1 MNDEVM
7 SMPENNRVPLRIRF
21 APIRPA
27 YVLALFSLIAL
38 LIFMAV
44 SAVFVWQNSHF
55 IGDDYDHFADVLTKS
70 LLELLLTPIDVH
82 FVPLH
87 QLASYLLF
95 KTSALNFGAAVVAMT
110 LCWLASVALLHLVLR
125 RLVNSSVAWMITVF
139 IGVSPA
145 WLHILIWWSGAAHRI
160 PYLLLQAAALLFY
173 LRFRDGRFKRDAFLA
188 GTVQLMALGF
198 YVKAVLFPVVIVAL
212 EICLVLRFRRFSKP
226 AIALCLGMILIS
238 AIYLFWYLVFSPTMR
253 SPNELGVYGT
263 FLAALLFLS
272 RLGSLLILLPIESYW
287 SIWVSG
293 GFWGGLAI
301 WSVWRRPQSLFPIMA
316 LLGLLLLSFMLAVSG
331 RGAIITF
338 PFAAMRYYSDEL
350 ITIGVFLALIVSHHV
365 GKESFAKP
373 RFLYLSLIGVL
384 IYPIAAHLSD
394 RVVFAKAYD
403 QHLRAHTFM
412 TNLQRSLDEVSQNEN
427 PVKIL
432 RTNFPSYA
440 YGFLGARKPIADVWA
455 PLYPR
460 LKWVTA
466 AQARGKV
473 LRIDDNGRL
482 VSAVLAS
489 SPVFTDELSFPDWF
503 GPEDAHRWSRD
514 YHSTILF
521 SLKPGYLYEGRLVIK
536 GPVLGTQNVTVKLN
550 GTVVGEMS
558 LVAREACCE
567 WAVNF
572 PPKLLIADGLNTFE
586 FDLPDAHKP
595 SNGDQRVLAIGVSE
609 IDIR

>member
-1 MNDEVM
+1 
-7 SMPENNRVPLRIRF
+7 MPENNRVPLRIRF
-21 APIRPA
+21 APIKPA
-27 YVLALFSLIAL
+27 YVLALFSSLVL
-38 LIFMAV
+38 LVFMAV

-55 IGDDYDHFADVLTKS
+55 IGDDYDHFADVVTKS
-70 LLELLLTPIDVH
+70 LAALLVTPIDVH

-95 KTSALNFGAAVVAMT
+95 KTSSLSFGVAVVVMT

-125 RLVNSSVAWMITVF
+125 RLVDSSAAWMITVF

-145 WLHILIWWSGAAHRI
+145 WLHILIWWSGAVHRI

-173 LRFRDGRFKRDAFLA
+173 LRFRGRCLKRDAFLA
-188 GTVQLMALGF
+188 GMMQLLALGF

-212 EICLVLRFRRFSKP
+212 EICLVLRFRRLSKP
-226 AIALCLGMILIS
+226 AIALCFGMILIS
-238 AIYLFWYLVFSPTMR
+238 AIYLFWYLVFSPTLR
-253 SPNELGVYGT
+253 SPNELGIYGT
-263 FLAALLFLS
+263 LLAALLFLS
-272 RLGSLLILLPIESYW
+272 RLGSLLILLPIENSW

-301 WSVWRRPQSLFPIMA
+301 WSIWRRPQSFFPIMA

-350 ITIGVFLALIVSHHV
+350 ITIGVFLALIASHHV
-365 GKESFAKP
+365 DKERFVKP
-373 RFLYLSLIGVL
+373 RFFFLSLAVAL
-384 IYPIAAHLSD
+384 IYPIATQLSD
-394 RVVFAKAYD
+394 RTVFSKAYD
-403 QHLRAHTFM
+403 QHLRAHVFM
-412 TNLQRSLDEVSQNEN
+412 TNLQRSLDEASQGEE

-482 VSAVLAS
+482 VPAVLAS

-521 SLKPGYLYEGRLVIK
+521 SLKPRYLYEGRLVIK

-550 GTVVGEMS
+550 GTVVGKVS
-558 LVAREACCE
+558 LVARETCCE

-572 PPKLLIADGLNTFE
+572 PPELLITDGLNTFE